1 MNQKKGDKP
10 VKKAGPQRSLNQIL
24 AWIDQPP
31 VAKDRPVSGLCLDTR
46 RLRAGDVFLAM
57 SGHQIHGFDFAYQ
70 AQRAGAVAIL
80 AETPRADRAKPKSRR
95 EPLDIPVIE
104 VEDLSARLGHLAAGW
119 HGDPS
124 QKMAVTA
131 VTGTNGKTSVAWL
144 LLQAWEA
151 LGHRAAYVGTLG
163 QGDMQGLSPL
173 KNTTPSALEMQAL
186 LADFLDRGCERV
198 SVEVSSH
205 ALSQGRDKGLRLK
218 NAIFTN
224 LSRDHLDYHSTMAEY
239 QQAKARLF
247 AHQELQ
253 NAIINQDD
261 PAGRDISRQLP
272 GSVRLWPYAASGQL
286 ADSHPSSL
294 AVLAENVRLHPA
306 GLDFSLCLTD
316 EAGGVCQQVPIATRL
331 FGHFNVDNLL
341 AVAATLLAEGESF
354 SDVARVLPLLQP
366 VPGRMNL
373 VDHAEEGP
381 LIVVDY
387 AHTPDALEQ
396 VLKALKQHNARK
408 IWCVFGCGGNRDK
421 GKRPQMGHIAEK
433 LADEV
438 ILTDDNPR
446 FEDGNAIIDDIK
458 FGMLSQPRVI
468 RNRQKAIEHV
478 IQNASPSDLILIAG
492 KGHEAWQE
500 VQGEYLPFDDRQ
512 VARVA
517 LERCA

>member
-1 MNQKKGDKP
+1 MKTDNAKH
-10 VKKAGPQRSLNQIL
+10 SLNQVLTWLGLPPL
-24 AWIDQPP
+24 AE
-31 VAKDRPVSGLCLDTR
+31 DRPVSGLCLDTR
-46 RLRAGDVFLAM
+46 RLRTGDVFLAM

-80 AETPRADRAKPKSRR
+80 TETPRADRAKPKSRR

-104 VEDLSARLGHLAAGW
+104 VDDLSARLGHLAAAW

-124 QKMAVTA
+124 QQMAVTA

-144 LLQAWEA
+144 LLQAWAA
-151 LGHRAAYVGTLG
+151 LGQRAAYIGTLG
-163 QGDMQGLSPL
+163 QGDLHGLTPL

-186 LADFLDRGCERV
+186 LADFRDRGCQRV

-224 LSRDHLDYHSTMAEY
+224 LSRDHLDYHNTMAEY

-247 AHQELQ
+247 AHQELE

-261 PAGRDISRQLP
+261 PAGRDISQQLP
-272 GSVRLWPYAASGQL
+272 AAVRLWPYAASGRL
-286 ADSHPSSL
+286 ADSAQAPM

-306 GLDFSLCLTD
+306 GLDFTLCLTD
-316 EAGGVCQQVPIATRL
+316 ESGGVCQQAPIKTRL

-341 AVAATLLAEGESF
+341 AVAAALLAEGESF
-354 SDVARVLPLLQP
+354 TDVARVLPGLQP
-366 VPGRMNL
+366 VPGRMNV
-373 VDHAEEGP
+373 VDHRQHGP

-446 FEDGNAIIDDIK
+446 FEDGNAIINDIK

-478 IQNASPSDLILIAG
+478 IHNASPSDLILIAG

-500 VQGEYLPFDDRQ
+500 VQGEYLPFDDTLI
-512 VARVA
+512 ARVA